1 MQRTTLSPRNV
12 MDSVPAEYTVED
24 SFRGTCLYWE
34 AHRGQGKICYN
45 DPKTGE
51 QQHPIHVHFKGLCQP
66 LHYLEPTQ
74 EYVFWLVPGHNN
86 SWWPQAW
93 NVKPYVKHVPDF
105 ETLKLDELTSNFPPI
120 NKMSTSF
127 SKSRRTNVE
136 EEKAMKDEEDQ
147 RVRMDGEITGE
158 GVACSID
165 EKIKT
170 DATPA
175 ASAPMQPTLTPE
187 QCAVGV
193 AFDGIKD
200 EMIKLM
206 STTNAGRT
214 SIIDQQQEE
223 IDALKGDVAQ
233 LRMSMAVLIEAVRE
247 NTDKIG
253 KLEANKLHMLAQSL
267 Q

>member
-1 MQRTTLSPRNV
+1 MLSPRNL
-12 MDSVPAEYTVED
+12 AVESMPD
-24 SFRGTCLYWE
+24 EFTTETSLIGICLYWE

-45 DPKTGE
+45 DPKTGQ
-51 QQHPIHVHFKGLCQP
+51 QQHPIHVHYKGLCQP
-66 LHYLEPTQ
+66 LQYLEPTH

-93 NVKPYVKHVPDF
+93 NVKPYVPAKTVSDF
-105 ETLKLDELTSNFPPI
+105 ETLKLDDLTSNFPPI
-120 NKMSTSF
+120 KKVSTPL
-127 SKSRRTNVE
+127 SKSRRTTIE
-136 EEKAMKDEEDQ
+136 EEEGQ
-147 RVRMDGEITGE
+147 RVRMDENIEPE
-158 GVACSID
+158 GVACSMG
-165 EKIKT
+165 EKIPT
-170 DATPA
+170 DAAPT

-193 AFDGIKD
+193 AFDGIKA
-200 EMIKLM
+200 EVINLM
-206 STTNAGRT
+206 STTNAGYT

-223 IDALKGDVAQ
+223 IDVLKGDVAQ
-233 LRMSMAVLIEAVRE
+233 LRISMAVLLEAVRD